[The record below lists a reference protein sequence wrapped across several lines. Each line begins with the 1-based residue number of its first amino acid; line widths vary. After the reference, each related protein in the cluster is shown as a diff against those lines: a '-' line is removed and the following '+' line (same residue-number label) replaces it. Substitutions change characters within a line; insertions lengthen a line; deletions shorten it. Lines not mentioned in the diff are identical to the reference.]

1 MPTEEQPLQPRG
13 DIATTQKTSRVFYG
27 WWVVLASGIGLALHI
42 GPIIVPTFGVFLKPL
57 SQEFGWSRAQISL
70 AFSLCALALTLSV
83 PFIGRLVDYAGARR
97 VILPAT
103 SFFGLSVFALAFLST
118 HILQFYAVYI
128 VIGIVAS
135 GTTPVPYSKV
145 ITRWFDRKR
154 GLALGLP
161 VAVNSLSFTL
171 MPFVAH
177 ALIAALGWRHAYMI
191 IGIMVVGVAI
201 PVVGL
206 LLKETPQQMG
216 LEPDGG
222 IIDHSEAPVHL
233 EEGVAMSFHEARH
246 TGTFWLIVGSF
257 FLMSVGF
264 HACIIHLVPLL
275 TDRGISPGS
284 AALAASLAGAGAFLA
299 RIVVGYLLDLFF
311 AASVAACLFFASTM
325 GLFFLWS
332 GVTGYLP
339 FAAAFLVGVGQG
351 AELDIIPYMV
361 SRYFGLQAFAEIYGY
376 LFAVFTLGGVVGP
389 MLMGMS
395 FDATGSY
402 GFILGVLAIGTLVAV
417 GLMTRLGPYR
427 VFKPALQPA

>member
-1 MPTEEQPLQPRG
+1 MTNEGTRPIVTKSGRG
-13 DIATTQKTSRVFYG
+13 TNGVFYG
-27 WWVVLASGIGLALHI
+27 WWVVLASAIGLALHF
-42 GPIIVPTFGVFLKPL
+42 GPIIVPTFGVFLKPV
-57 SQEFGWSRAQISL
+57 SHEFGWTRAQTSM
-70 AFSLCALALTLSV
+70 AFSVCALTLTMSV

-97 VILPAT
+97 VILTAT
-103 SFFGLSVFALAFLST
+103 LFFGLSVFALALLSP
-118 HILQFYAVYI
+118 HLWQFYAVYLA
-128 VIGIVAS
+128 IGIVAS

-145 ITRWFDRKR
+145 ITRWFDRRR

-161 VAVNSLSFTL
+161 MAASSLSFTL
-171 MPFVAH
+171 MPFVAQ

-191 IGIMVVGVAI
+191 IGIMVVGIAI
-201 PVVGL
+201 PVVAL
-206 LLKETPQQMG
+206 LLTETPRQIG

-222 IIDHSEAPVHL
+222 IIDHAAVPMHL
-233 EEGVAMSFHEARH
+233 EEEVALSFAEARH
-246 TGTFWLIVGSF
+246 TGTFWIIVGSF
-257 FLMSVGF
+257 FLMSVSF

-275 TDRGISPGS
+275 TDRGLSPGS
-284 AALAASLAGAGAFLA
+284 AALAASLAGAGGFLA
-299 RIVVGYLLDLFF
+299 RMVVGYLLDLFF

-332 GVTGYLP
+332 GVPGFLP
-339 FAAAFLVGVGQG
+339 FVAAFLIGVGQG

-389 MLMGMS
+389 MLMGMG

-402 GFILGVLAIGTLVAV
+402 GLILGVLAIGTLVAV

>member
-1 MPTEEQPLQPRG
+1 MTSGTEPTRPVG
-13 DIATTQKTSRVFYG
+13 TTSGRKTSRVFYG
-27 WWVVLASGIGLALHI
+27 WWVVLASAIGLALHF

-57 SQEFGWSRAQISL
+57 SHEFGWTRAQTSMG
-70 AFSLCALALTLSV
+70 FSLCVLTVTLSV

-103 SFFGLSVFALAFLST
+103 AFFGLSVFSLAFLSNYIW
-118 HILQFYAVYI
+118 HFYAVYL
-128 VIGIVAS
+128 VIGIAAS

-145 ITRWFDRKR
+145 ITRWFDRRR

-161 VAVNSLSFTL
+161 MAASSLSFTL
-171 MPFVAH
+171 MPFVAQ

-191 IGIMVVGVAI
+191 IGVMVVGVAI

-206 LLKETPQQMG
+206 LLTETPQQIG
-216 LEPDGG
+216 VEPDGG
-222 IIDHSEAPVHL
+222 IIDHAESPMHI
-233 EEGVAMSFHEARH
+233 EEDIALSFHEARQ

-275 TDRGISPGS
+275 TDRGISPGN
-284 AALAASLAGAGAFLA
+284 AALAASLVGAGGFIA
-299 RIVVGYLLDLFF
+299 RMLVGYLLDFFF

-332 GVTGYLP
+332 GVAGYLP
-339 FAAAFLVGVGQG
+339 FAAAFLIGVGQG

-389 MLMGMS
+389 MLMGMW

-402 GFILGVLAIGTLVAV
+402 GLILGVLAIGTLVAV

-427 VFKPALQPA
+427 VFRPALQLA